1 MLQEGIYYQKGTTPG
16 KHLSL
21 IFLRLNKDK
30 STENIRQDIEGL
42 WKICHELKKGRIKDL
57 PGVDLPIESLSI
69 LIGYGKNIFSI
80 DGLNKT
86 IPSDLNQ
93 FGSFRKPKANGGG
106 KLLIGSGLSYSNKV
120 YKNVATEDIVLQ
132 FIGDTELSVSRP
144 VVEIWKFIS
153 DTDNDIELSKFYKGF
168 QREDHRSW
176 IDFHDGISNMKSG
189 DERFDAISIKPSTGL
204 DNWTELGTYLTFI
217 RLSVNLKEWRYL
229 SLKEQEIAVGRMK
242 LTGCPVEKIKDS
254 VAFPSLG
261 CPFTGTNSITDKING
276 KYVNKSFFEPPVT
289 VDLETR
295 LSHVQRANQHRS
307 PSSSRDSLRVFR
319 QGYEFLEHID
329 EYPGFSAGL
338 NFISFQDTPERIQRM
353 LTQPTWLGNTN
364 FGGKE
369 DDENPKLDSLLE
381 VLASGIYF
389 VPPVNENESFPGEII
404 FKQIETAHN
413 NV

>member
-1 MLQEGIYYQKGTTPG
+1 MLQEGIYYQKGETPG
-16 KHLSL
+16 KHLS
-21 IFLRLNKDK
+21 IVFLRLNKEK
-30 STENIRQDIEGL
+30 NAEEIRKDIDSL
-42 WKICHELKKGRIKDL
+42 WAICQELKKGHITDL
-57 PGVDLPIESLSI
+57 PNVNLPKANLSI

-80 DGLNKT
+80 DGLNKP
-86 IPSDLNQ
+86 IPSDLKQ
-93 FGSFRKPKANGGG
+93 CGGFRKPKANGGG
-106 KLLIGSGLSYSNKV
+106 KLLIGSGLSYSNKI

-132 FIGDTELSVSRP
+132 FIGDTELAVSRAL
-144 VVEIWKFIS
+144 VELWKFIS
-153 DTDNDIELSKFYKGF
+153 DTDSDVEISKFYKGF

-189 DERFDAISIKPSTGL
+189 DERFDAISVKPSTGL

-217 RLSVNLKEWRYL
+217 RLSVNLKEWRHL
-229 SLKEQEIAVGRMK
+229 SLAEQEIAVGRMK
-242 LTGCPVEKIKDS
+242 LTGCPIEQIEDG
-254 VAFPSLG
+254 AGIPNTG
-261 CPFTGTNSITDKING
+261 CPFSGTNSITEKVSG
-276 KYVNKSFFEPPVT
+276 EYVNKSFFEPPVT
-289 VDLETR
+289 VDAETR

-319 QGYEFLEHID
+319 QGYEFLEHSD

-353 LTQPTWLGNTN
+353 LTQPSWLGNTN

-369 DDENPKLDSLLE
+369 DNENPKLNSLLE

-389 VPPVNENESFPGEII
+389 IPPISENESFPGEQI